1 MSAVPFKGE
10 KLIGRS
16 NYIEWLIEAELY
28 LKVNGFMP
36 YILGIIKEPNRTLYF
51 DKTED
56 GIIEA
61 KSAELAIKYEDKLD
75 DYNNKNSRALAALQS
90 TISPNNIKRFINIY
104 SAKDLWLKLRSDFGD
119 TSLELAARYYN
130 KITSARYSNF
140 KTIEE
145 YISEIQSSALYLR
158 SLKEN
163 VSNTFILITIF
174 NSLPSS
180 FNSFISRKYEEIGK
194 DLNNIDLDELV
205 SDLIGEESRMNQRS
219 DSKLEA
225 NKAFIRPSSLY
236 THCNKKGYIK
246 DKCFILYPELKKSAS
261 NHASK
266 DKKKS
271 NNKR

>member
-36 YILGIIKEPNRTLYF
+36 YILDIIKEPNKTLYF

-104 SAKDLWLKLRSDFGD
+104 SAKNL
-119 TSLELAARYYN
+119 
-130 KITSARYSNF
+130 
-140 KTIEE
+140 
-145 YISEIQSSALYLR
+145 
-158 SLKEN
+158 
-163 VSNTFILITIF
+163 
-174 NSLPSS
+174 
-180 FNSFISRKYEEIGK
+180 
-194 DLNNIDLDELV
+194 
-205 SDLIGEESRMNQRS
+205 
-219 DSKLEA
+219 
-225 NKAFIRPSSLY
+225 
-236 THCNKKGYIK
+236 
-246 DKCFILYPELKKSAS
+246 
-261 NHASK
+261 
-266 DKKKS
+266 
-271 NNKR
+271 